1 MYMYKPSFH
10 ENECNLYNCPCNVKV
25 QATRKKPWEQ
35 SETAPIIWQ
44 MEVKKGR
51 EELEY

>member
-1 MYMYKPSFH
+1 MKMNVIYIIVLVMYVI
-10 ENECNLYNCPCNVKV
+10 VKV

-44 MEVKKGR
+44 MEVEKGR